1 MLQAEVG
8 DLQELLLAEVGRT
21 MVLQSLRDEMKEL
34 DGTDLLVESL
44 EEMRKE
50 CFHRVFSLLG
60 VLYPKTDMEAIRRGL
75 MEGSREVRANA
86 VEVLDNTLK
95 GVLRDR
101 LFTPLIEPPEPSRV
115 SVENAKV
122 RLWSLLDWDNDWLRV
137 CSLHAIGR
145 GRLKEALT
153 EVRNSLNSPDALVR
167 ETGLWTLGQIADQT
181 MFETERRKHLD
192 DSDSGVRELA
202 AAMG

>member
-1 MLQAEVG
+1 
-8 DLQELLLAEVGRT
+8 
-21 MVLQSLRDEMKEL
+21 
-34 DGTDLLVESL
+34 
-44 EEMRKE
+44 
-50 CFHRVFSLLG
+50 
-60 VLYPKTDMEAIRRGL
+60 

-95 GVLRDR
+95 GVLRER
-101 LFTPLIEPPEPSRV
+101 LFAPLIEPPEPTRV
-115 SVENAKV
+115 SAKNAKV

-137 CSLHAIGR
+137 CALHAIGR

-181 MFETERRKHLD
+181 MFETERRQHLD
-192 DSDSGVRELA
+192 DSDPRVRGLA